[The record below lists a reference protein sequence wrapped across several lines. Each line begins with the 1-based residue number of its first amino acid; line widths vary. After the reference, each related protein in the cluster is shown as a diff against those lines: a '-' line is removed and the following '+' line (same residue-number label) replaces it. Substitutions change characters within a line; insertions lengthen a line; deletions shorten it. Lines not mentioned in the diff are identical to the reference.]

1 MHLGAPGGPE
11 TWKTEEPQVDVLP
24 EILLTVAIS
33 LAAGALGALA
43 IRLWERPGGAPLS
56 RPRSSTLFGLAADDE
71 ILVAVASLAPN
82 GMIARDDVLAVAELT
97 SIIYGAD
104 ARPRVTPGGA
114 VQDSIGRRTEFCIG
128 DPRSNPRM
136 AAHLSRYLPGVTFS
150 PPTPPA
156 PSRPAPVLATVGAA
170 AAASENGVDGGS
182 SGSPETVNPS
192 GPIVPARPPRE
203 SRVIAVNVP
212 AGREGR
218 KLREKGDATAIR
230 EFAGRPGEHEFALL
244 ARVAAGPARRPLF
257 ILAGQTATANLAAAY
272 YLRSRADELTLEFS
286 NKPSFCLILRVEAA
300 TVYGHELVE
309 READITAA
317 IVPPTI

>member
-1 MHLGAPGGPE
+1 M
-11 TWKTEEPQVDVLP
+11 DVLP
-24 EILLTVAIS
+24 DILLTVAIS

-43 IRLWERPGGAPLS
+43 IRLWERPGGAPMS
-56 RPRSSTLFGLAADDE
+56 RPRQSTLFGLAADDE

-82 GMIARDDVLAVAELT
+82 GMIARDDVLAVSEI
-97 SIIYGAD
+97 SSVIYGAD

-156 PSRPAPVLATVGAA
+156 PPSAAPALATVGASAEGAPNGA
-170 AAASENGVDGGS
+170 AQDTTNL
-182 SGSPETVNPS
+182 S
-192 GPIVPARPPRE
+192 GPMIVPARPPRE
-203 SRVIAVNVP
+203 SRVIAVTVP
-212 AGREGR
+212 SGREGR
-218 KLREKGDATAIR
+218 RLRGEKGDGADKAAR

-272 YLRSRADELTLEFS
+272 YLRSRADELTAEFS
-286 NKPSFCLILRVEAA
+286 NRPSFCLILRVDAA

-309 READITAA
+309 READISAA
-317 IVPPTI
+317 IVPPTV